1 MKKKLGF
8 SLLVSIVALVVALGF
23 TAQPTL
29 AAGHTFDV
37 SVYHNIDGTKLGL
50 SEALPVDIYIYKE
63 GSLFSFIADFTFGE
77 RFSASLPEGN
87 YEIKIFSRELGA
99 FVDSMTVGP
108 VDIPGGVEVRMQ
120 AALATGGTPTT
131 IVKVNGSKVDLS
143 KAAAAGPA
151 DGNFGVSVY
160 HGIKGTRL
168 GLSEAL
174 PVDIYIY
181 SPAGLIAYVPNFT
194 FGQRFDTQLPAGN
207 YEIMVYSQELGTFLP
222 SMTIGP
228 VDIPENVEVRL
239 NAQLTPDKTP
249 VINVKVK

>member
-1 MKKKLGF
+1 MKKKLSI
-8 SLLVSIVALVVALGF
+8 SLLVAVVALVVALGIS
-23 TAQPTL
+23 AQPAL
-29 AAGHTFDV
+29 ADGHTFDV

-63 GSLFSFIADFTFGE
+63 GSFFSYIADFTYGE

-131 IVKVNGSKVDLS
+131 IVKINGSEVDLG
-143 KAAAAGPA
+143 KAAAPA
-151 DGNFGVSVY
+151 STDGAFDVSVY
-160 HGIKGTRL
+160 HGIDGTKL

-181 SPAGLIAYVPNFT
+181 SPAGLIAYIPNFT

-222 SMTIGP
+222 SMTVGP

-239 NAQLTPDKTP
+239 QAQLQPGKTP
-249 VINVKVK
+249 VLNVKVK